1 MIAGRQQRADIRAWV
16 RKIEGGFHMLRS
28 TALLGCGLLA
38 AACAGGGDSVGSEP
52 NPPGRQHAFVRISNA
67 SLSPETT
74 TLAAGGRLSF
84 VNTSSY
90 TAVVI
95 LQAAASDFECTRLGP
110 VFQVEGDRIR
120 SQPIND
126 NGNRSTLPCP
136 MKPGSYDYGV
146 QLSGGFYGIG
156 NLQLEHQGQIRVE
169 ARQKR

>member
-1 MIAGRQQRADIRAWV
+1 
-16 RKIEGGFHMLRS
+16 MLRA
-28 TALLGCGLLA
+28 TALLSSALLA
-38 AACAGGGDSVGSEP
+38 AACAGTGGSGESEQDVP
-52 NPPGRQHAFVRISNA
+52 RRQHAFVRISNA

-74 TLAAGGRLSF
+74 TLTAGGRLSF

-120 SQPIND
+120 SQPISD

-156 NLQLEHQGQIRVE
+156 NLQLEHRGQIHVE
-169 ARQKR
+169 SRQKR